1 MISNQSYGK
10 LNILNRYPPAYKR
23 KVWDYSKAN
32 IQKIRDT
39 VNSVDWKAEFSD
51 PNPENMVAILT
62 EKLLSIVTDNIPNQ
76 LIRFSDKDPPWM
88 SLELKTAIKRKHR
101 VYKKFLQ
108 RGRSQ
113 DNMNKVK
120 AVQYE
125 VSKMIQKARE
135 DYYFKIGHKLSDPG
149 LSNKAYWSVLKRLIN
164 RKTSLN
170 IPPLMDNGLFVTNPS
185 CKANLLNDYFIEQ
198 CSIVPT
204 GSTLPAFKPRPTSFL
219 QNVAVEREK
228 ILKIIRALTR
238 VST

>member
-1 MISNQSYGK
+1 
-10 LNILNRYPPAYKR
+10 
-23 KVWDYSKAN
+23 
-32 IQKIRDT
+32 
-39 VNSVDWKAEFSD
+39 
-51 PNPENMVAILT
+51 
-62 EKLLSIVTDNIPNQ
+62 
-76 LIRFSDKDPPWM
+76 
-88 SLELKTAIKRKHR
+88 
-101 VYKKFLQ
+101 
-108 RGRSQ
+108 
-113 DNMNKVK
+113 MNKVK

-149 LSNKAYWSVLKRLIN
+149 LSNKAYWSVLKRLFN

-228 ILKIIRALTR
+228 ILKIIRALDSNKAHGCDE
-238 VST
+238 VSIAMIKICDSSIVEPLCMIYEECLKKEVYPSIWKRANVIPVHKKNSRQAKTNYGPISLLPIFGKVFEKLIYDSIYRYLCENDILTPHQSGFRPGDSTINHVS